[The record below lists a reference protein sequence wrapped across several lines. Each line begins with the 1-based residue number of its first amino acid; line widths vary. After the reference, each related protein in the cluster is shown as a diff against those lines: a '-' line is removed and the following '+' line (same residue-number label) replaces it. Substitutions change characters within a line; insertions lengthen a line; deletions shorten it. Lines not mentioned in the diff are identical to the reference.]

1 MIISG
6 DGNALVDTFD
16 LTHVDVLVQNLLVN
30 KVHSPDADTVVVD
43 SDEFLVGVVVESDLV
58 GDVHAD
64 TVSDNSFAR
73 LDFPNDKLVVVLSA
87 KRSQELLVL
96 GEVEIL
102 DEHFVQLKAVQHR
115 HGVEVPNDDISL
127 ESHVGLLARC
137 DVLACV

>member
-1 MIISG
+1 LIIRG

-43 SDEFLVGVVVESDLV
+43 SDKFLVSVVVESDLV

-64 TVSDNSFAR
+64 TMSDNSFAR

-127 ESHVGLLARC
+127 ESHMGLLA
-137 DVLACV
+137 

>member
-1 MIISG
+1 LIIRG

-43 SDEFLVGVVVESDLV
+43 SDKFLVSVVVESDLV

-64 TVSDNSFAR
+64 TMSDNSFAR

-127 ESHVGLLARC
+127 ESHVGLLA
-137 DVLACV
+137 

>member
-1 MIISG
+1 
-6 DGNALVDTFD
+6 

-58 GDVHAD
+58 GNVHAN

-102 DEHFVQLKAVQHR
+102 DEHFVQLEAVQHR
-115 HGVEVPNDDISL
+115 HCVEVPNDDISL

>member
-1 MIISG
+1 LIIRG

-43 SDEFLVGVVVESDLV
+43 SDKFLVSVVVESDLV

-64 TVSDNSFAR
+64 TMSDNSFAR